1 MAYFTKC
8 NQNNLDIAHTN
19 SNSLTN
25 KFELLAET
33 TKGNINIMLISKTKI
48 GKSFPTV
55 RSKLMVLVTPTDR
68 NKKGGGISLLF
79 REDLPLKDLLVDKG
93 NESCYVEVILNK
105 TK

>member
-48 GKSFPTV
+48 GKSFPNSQFKIDGFSNAH
-55 RSKLMVLVTPTDR
+55 RP
-68 NKKGGGISLLF
+68 
-79 REDLPLKDLLVDKG
+79 
-93 NESCYVEVILNK
+93 
-105 TK
+105 